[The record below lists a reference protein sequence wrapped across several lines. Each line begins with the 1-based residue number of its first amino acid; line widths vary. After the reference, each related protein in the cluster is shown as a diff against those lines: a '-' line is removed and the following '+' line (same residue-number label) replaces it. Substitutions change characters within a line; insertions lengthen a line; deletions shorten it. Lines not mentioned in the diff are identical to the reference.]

1 MDYGGLCINKG
12 QESSFGLLKSKILKA
27 AKRIERLLSYA
38 EKAQWGVLWA
48 IYPMRRRD
56 NKLRIG

>member
-1 MDYGGLCINKG
+1 MDCGGLCINKG

-38 EKAQWGVLWA
+38 EKAQ
-48 IYPMRRRD
+48 
-56 NKLRIG
+56 